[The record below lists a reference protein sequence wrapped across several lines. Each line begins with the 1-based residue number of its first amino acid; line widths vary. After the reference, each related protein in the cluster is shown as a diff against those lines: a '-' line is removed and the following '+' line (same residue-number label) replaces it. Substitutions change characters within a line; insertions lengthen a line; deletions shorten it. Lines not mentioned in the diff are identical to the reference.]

1 MYRISNNIYRQKYS
15 TLMKCYFIPGSPS
28 PKCSDYPHNVGLW
41 VDALTFA
48 VVTIQ
53 IIIFDTQYS
62 EMMRAYLIE
71 RAKKAG

>member
-1 MYRISNNIYRQKYS
+1 MHWSTNTKFLTIY
-15 TLMKCYFIPGSPS
+15 YFATIGSPD
-28 PKCSDYPHNVGLW
+28 PDCVDYPHNIGLW

-62 EMMRAYLIE
+62 EMMRAYLME
-71 RAKKAG
+71 RAENAG